1 MEQNNTTKLMQH
13 FQNGEWDK
21 NTKRNCQ
28 YILRMANGNMHANAT
43 FENSEWD
50 LKNVSFKTK

>member
-1 MEQNNTTKLMQH
+1 MQH